1 MKTLKFLFL
10 MVIPAIM
17 LSCGNQ
23 SSNKNKDNT
32 NEKQQQQKDNT
43 NMGRDTMSKGSMLP
57 SIRFNDQD
65 NDEDF
70 VKEAASGGLMEVEL
84 GRLAE
89 QNARNPRVKKFGAMM
104 VKDHSK
110 ANDELRSIATSKNIN
125 IPANMDDKHM
135 DKVEDLR
142 KKNGEE
148 FDKDYMDM
156 MVDDHEKDIDKFK
169 KEAED
174 GKNPEVKAFASKTI
188 STLMMHLDSAKAVR
202 EGVTRERAR

>member
-10 MVIPAIM
+10 MVISAIM

-32 NEKQQQQKDNT
+32 NEKQQQKDNT

-125 IPANMDDKHM
+125 FPANMNDKHM

-148 FDKDYMDM
+148 FDKDYMDQ

-202 EGVTRERAR
+202 ESVTRERAR

>member
-10 MVIPAIM
+10 IVIPAIM

-23 SSNKNKDNT
+23 SSDKNKGNT

-57 SIRFNDQD
+57 SFRFNDQD

-110 ANDELRSIATSKNIN
+110 ANEELRSIATSKNIN
-125 IPANMDDKHM
+125 FPANMDDKHM

-148 FDKDYMDM
+148 FDKDYMDQ

-174 GKNPEVKAFASKTI
+174 GKNAEVKAFASKTI

-202 EGVTRERAR
+202 ESVTNERAR

>member
-10 MVIPAIM
+10 IVIPAIM

-23 SSNKNKDNT
+23 SSDKNKGNT

-57 SIRFNDQD
+57 SFRFNDQD

-110 ANDELRSIATSKNIN
+110 ANEELRSIATSKNIN
-125 IPANMDDKHM
+125 FPANMDDKHM

-148 FDKDYMDM
+148 FDKDYMDQ

-174 GKNPEVKAFASKTI
+174 GKNAEVKAFASKTI

-202 EGVTRERAR
+202 ESVTSERAR